1 MKVPNLLTAAKA
13 AVRVVKEL
21 VKGNPTLVSQEV
33 SDARLKVCEGGDG
46 VKACDRYDNG
56 QCLECT
62 CLVKLKV
69 DWSTEFCPLNR
80 WPE

>member
-1 MKVPNLLTAAKA
+1 MIPNPLTAAKA
-13 AVRVVKEL
+13 VVRVVKEL
-21 VKGNPTLVSQEV
+21 VKGNPVLVSQEV
-33 SDARLKVCEGGDG
+33 SDARLKVCEG
-46 VKACDRYDNG
+46 CDRNSDG